1 MSDMTF
7 ERMIGQMTPQIYHS
21 LKQAVSLRKWPDG
34 RFLTPEQ
41 TELCLE
47 AVIRYEV
54 QQNVPEE
61 QRVGYL
67 ERRTC
72 GADSSGSD
80 VSPELAGL
88 GQDVG
93 QTAVKGESGGGEQ

>member
-7 ERMIGQMTPQIYHS
+7 ERMIQQMTPTIYAS
-21 LKQAVSLRKWPDG
+21 LKQAVALRKWPDG
-34 RFLTPEQ
+34 RLLTPEQ

-47 AVIRYEV
+47 AVMRYEHEN
-54 QQNVPEE
+54 QVPEE

-67 ERRTC
+67 EQRTC
-72 GADSSGSD
+72 GGASSGAG

-88 GQDVG
+88 ARDVG
-93 QTAVKGESGGGEQ
+93 RD

>member
-7 ERMIGQMTPQIYHS
+7 ERMIEQMTPTIYDS
-21 LKQAVSLRKWPDG
+21 LKQAVALRKWPDG
-34 RFLTPEQ
+34 RRLTAEQ

-47 AVIRYEV
+47 AVMRFEAAN
-54 QQNVPEE
+54 NVPDD

-72 GADSSGSD
+72 GSAANGSD
-80 VSPELAGL
+80 VPPERAGL
-88 GQDVG
+88 ARD
-93 QTAVKGESGGGEQ
+93 ASRD

>member
-7 ERMIGQMTPQIYHS
+7 ERMIQQMTPAIYES

-47 AVIRYEV
+47 AVMRYEME
-54 QQNVPEE
+54 NGVPE
-61 QRVGYL
+61 QARVGYL
-67 ERRTC
+67 EQRTC
-72 GADSSGSD
+72 GGASSGAD
-80 VSPELAGL
+80 VPPERAGL
-88 GQDVG
+88 ARD
-93 QTAVKGESGGGEQ
+93 ASHD